1 MKTNTKKVS
10 GLFAV
15 IAALAV
21 SFTALAPQT
30 AFAQSGSGTGTLTA
44 QGTGIA
50 WFSGSGTA
58 TVSGSGILRIRD
70 YGNDAQVTVQAT
82 KGTKRVLANGWTR
95 YVGFEGTVT
104 ITGDTFYVE
113 LGGRNINMNLDGT
126 GKYVLRGAGTYT
138 TSTDSGS
145 WTTVVKTL

>member
-15 IAALAV
+15 VAALTLSLA
-21 SFTALAPQT
+21 SLAPHA

-44 QGTGIA
+44 QGNGLA
-50 WFSGSGTA
+50 WFSGNGTA
-58 TVSGSGILRIRD
+58 TVSGSGVLRIRD

-82 KGTKRVLANGWTR
+82 KGAKRVLANGWTR

-113 LGGRNINMNLDGT
+113 LSGVNINMNLDGT
-126 GKYVLRGAGTYT
+126 GKYVLRGTGTYT
-138 TSTDSGS
+138 TSTESGA
-145 WTTVVKTL
+145 WTTVMKTL